1 MTCARVRARFSLY
14 LDGDLAPNAARTVG
28 AHVESCAAC
37 AAHLASLR
45 GVLDL
50 VAELPAVSPTE
61 GVAARVF
68 DRLEVESRGPGLA
81 MVFRPLR
88 ARRPMIFSSLVT
100 AGLFLLAVL
109 GGALALDRARWSLAD
124 EPLPPVA
131 GSWEG
136 RLAASGTEANPL
148 FPSADVDMPRARAR
162 PDGVVS
168 EAALT
173 DMAEGTLFLET
184 VVARDGSVST
194 VRVLAGDLTL
204 ARPVVD
210 ALRAQK
216 FEPVRFRGRPVAVSV
231 YRLISR
237 MDVLSPLT

>member
-1 MTCARVRARFSLY
+1 MKCARVRARFSLY
-14 LDGDLAPNAARTVG
+14 LDGDLAPSASRAVG

-37 AAHLASLR
+37 AAHLATLR
-45 GVLDL
+45 GVLEM
-50 VAELPAVSPTE
+50 VAELPAVSPSE
-61 GVAARVF
+61 GIAARVF

-88 ARRPMIFSSLVT
+88 ARRPMIFPSLVT
-100 AGLFLLAVL
+100 AGLLVLAVL
-109 GGALALDRARWSLAD
+109 GGTVALDRARWSLD

-148 FPSADVDMPRARAR
+148 FPSADVDLPRARAR
-162 PDGVVS
+162 PEGVVS
-168 EAALT
+168 ETALT

-194 VRVLAGDLTL
+194 VRVLAGDLAL
-204 ARPVVD
+204 ARPVID

-237 MDVLSPLT
+237 MDVRSPLT